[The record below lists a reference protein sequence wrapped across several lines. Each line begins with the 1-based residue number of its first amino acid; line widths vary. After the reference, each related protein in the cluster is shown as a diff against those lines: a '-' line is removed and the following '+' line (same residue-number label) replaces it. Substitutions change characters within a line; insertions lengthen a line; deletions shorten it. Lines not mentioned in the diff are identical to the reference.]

1 MRKIAMIA
9 GVALSALV
17 FVQCETQQDPFE
29 VSEDRVGLLTKEV
42 QIKQLDSIFKM
53 DSIVKLSSIENALGT
68 QGEVEVYEKGGKKLL
83 TVSPHDE
90 TDPNS
95 TIQSIQLF
103 DERYKTEKGLSVKST
118 FKDIKENYT
127 IKNMMTSISTVLV
140 FLEDSNVFITI
151 DKKQLSENARY
162 DPSLKIEASHIPD
175 TATFKYVMIGWDKEE
190 DEAKDIE

>member
-1 MRKIAMIA
+1 MIA